1 MSPHTRRYR
10 CPVSVMDTILTS
22 LSSYD
27 TRLLTRLSPSLLP
40 APSLTGSTIPL
51 WQSQVEDTI
60 QEDGETTETGTT
72 CATLKYDMV
81 CSLVPGDPGYTV
93 SGQQH
98 TLVRAGIPSA
108 STRFSDV

>member
-1 MSPHTRRYR
+1 MGFNQN
-10 CPVSVMDTILTS
+10 L
-22 LSSYD
+22 LSD
-27 TRLLTRLSPSLLP
+27 L
-40 APSLTGSTIPL
+40 AQH
-51 WQSQVEDTI
+51 WSQVEDTI

-93 SGQQH
+93 TGQEH
-98 TLVRAGIPSA
+98 RLVRLVSGIPSA

>member
-1 MSPHTRRYR
+1 MP
-10 CPVSVMDTILTS
+10 CVSDGHYPDS

-27 TRLLTRLSPSLLP
+27 TRLLTRLSPSQLP
-40 APSLTGSTIPL
+40 DPSLTDSTIPL

-81 CSLVPGDPGYTV
+81 CSLVLAGDPGYTG
-93 SGQQH
+93 SGQQNR
-98 TLVRAGIPSA
+98 LVRAGIPSA